1 MPQINSIVIN
11 GTHYDL
17 PTASKFSSQLEDLGQ
32 AMQAMGISAYDMTN
46 AIKRM
51 NEVLSRLEYHSDEI
65 TAIKDDLHD
74 LRYETENIQS
84 GLDCRTAML
93 EMELSDLRSAMDA
106 KTENPNQKGD
116 LEIFSQI
123 EVNPFLPNFVDLD
136 SEEFLQ
142 QRRPWDFEI
151 DWHGK

>member
-1 MPQINSIVIN
+1 
-11 GTHYDL
+11 
-17 PTASKFSSQLEDLGQ
+17 
-32 AMQAMGISAYDMTN
+32 MQSMGISAYEMTN

-84 GLDCRTAML
+84 GLDCRTAVL
-93 EMELSDLRSAMDA
+93 EMEISDLRSAMDA

-116 LEIFSQI
+116 LENFSWI
-123 EVNPFLPNFVDLD
+123 VPSD
-136 SEEFLQ
+136 EFLKLEGNM
-142 QRRPWDFEI
+142 FLN
-151 DWHGK
+151 

>member
-1 MPQINSIVIN
+1 MQSMGV
-11 GTHYDL
+11 
-17 PTASKFSSQLEDLGQ
+17 TAYE
-32 AMQAMGISAYDMTN
+32 MTN
-46 AIKRM
+46 AIRRM
-51 NEVLSRLEYHSDEI
+51 SEVLNRLEYHSNEI
-65 TAIKDDLHD
+65 TAIKDSLHD
-74 LRYETENIQS
+74 LKYETENIQR
-84 GLDCRTAML
+84 GLDCRTAVL

-123 EVNPFLPNFVDLD
+123 EVNPFLPGFVDLD

>member
-1 MPQINSIVIN
+1 MSATGV
-11 GTHYDL
+11 
-17 PTASKFSSQLEDLGQ
+17 TAYE
-32 AMQAMGISAYDMTN
+32 MTE

-84 GLDCRTAML
+84 GLYSHTAVS
-93 EMELSDLRSAMDA
+93 EMEINDLRSAMDA
-106 KTENPNQKGD
+106 KTENPKQKGG
-116 LEIFSQI
+116 LEISSQI

-136 SEEFLQ
+136 SEDFLQ
-142 QRRPWDFEI
+142 QRPLWDFTV
-151 DWHGK
+151 DF